1 MPCAACGTG
10 VPCVATD
17 TLSGWVKIQE
27 SLVPHV
33 AWGAWSTKWCGERWF
48 FLCDDC
54 GLATYSKD
62 HSNDWFW
69 KWYRRHMGT
78 WFFFKPKWQAKYGRN
93 FKRRRMVEWWPTE
106 AEPPATAAKVEPKE
120 EPAPAEASAALVP
133 PVAAEPALAEASGAL
148 QPPAEPTPAEAS
160 GALQHLAAAE
170 LPDNDGD
177 WGHWKADLVFEDP
190 APEAPQALALTA
202 DAPQPSPP
210 LMQLRANPCP
220 IVPRR
225 PMPPPGPPPPRMV
238 IQSALDSLKPP
249 PPSTTHVTLK
259 PHVNIS

>member
-17 TLSGWVKIQE
+17 TLSGWVKIQD

-78 WFFFKPKWQAKYGRN
+78 WIFFKSKWQAKYGRN

-106 AEPPATAAKVEPKE
+106 AEPPATAAKVEPKVEPKE
-120 EPAPAEASAALVP
+120 E

-170 LPDNDGD
+170 LTTMRIGGMRKPTRSSRIRLPSHRRHSLSRSWAKTEPSCGAAEGGAYTATDAREHN
-177 WGHWKADLVFEDP
+177 
-190 APEAPQALALTA
+190 APEFA
-202 DAPQPSPP
+202 
-210 LMQLRANPCP
+210 
-220 IVPRR
+220 
-225 PMPPPGPPPPRMV
+225 
-238 IQSALDSLKPP
+238 
-249 PPSTTHVTLK
+249 
-259 PHVNIS
+259 